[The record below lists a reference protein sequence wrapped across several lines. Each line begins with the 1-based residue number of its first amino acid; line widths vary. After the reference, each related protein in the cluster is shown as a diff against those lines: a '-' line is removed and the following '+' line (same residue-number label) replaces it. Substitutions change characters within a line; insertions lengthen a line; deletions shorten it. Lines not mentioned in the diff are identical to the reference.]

1 MTKFVNL
8 HGHTYGSVLDAIVRP
23 SELFRRA
30 KELGQK
36 AVAITDHGNMSQIYP
51 AYKESKKHGVKLI
64 PGNEIYFV
72 EDLDNP
78 KSKRRHLVLLAA
90 NHQGYKNLCRITYE
104 GFKNSVTVMGK
115 EFPRVTAE
123 TLRKY
128 NEGLFATS
136 ACGGSI
142 IAAHLYEGDNDGAD
156 RHARTFAD
164 IFGNRF
170 FIEIQPHALKRGNFD
185 QIALNNMLKGVA
197 DRLGIQMVATCD
209 SHYLVPEDEKF
220 HDMVLAISDK
230 KSLSD
235 LTRHRY
241 VSSIPCAACAGSGCD
256 ECGNTGIGEIIPC
269 PEFYLKHEDEIRAFF
284 SKQYSPEFAEQLIS
298 NTSMIADQCEEPK
311 YLEPTGERIPKYDMR
326 MIAGCPD
333 SEEFRTWLA
342 EKPARGA
349 IPVDNAYL
357 RFRVAKRYRE
367 YTKTFDRAR
376 QKQYWERLEAE
387 LEILETRGF
396 CSYMLIVAD
405 AIQWAESQDV
415 WTGIARGS
423 AGSSLIAYFLGIHKL
438 DPIPYGLL
446 FERFQNKERAQC
458 PDIDTDILSSGRD
471 RLIKYMSE
479 RWGAEYVAQITN
491 VNRIT
496 PKVAIKDIAK
506 SLEVGGTRQASFS
519 IAEKITKEIPLK
531 VTKPDGKIIEIN
543 TVALAK
549 EYSPTLVDFFRQYPE
564 VEAHAEKVVGLPR
577 SWGVHAG
584 GVIVSDVSL
593 PDNFPLRRDS
603 DGTVSVH
610 YDKYVSEEVG
620 LIKIDMLGLD
630 TLDVLREAYLT
641 ARKMGINLPKPWEVP
656 EDDQQV
662 YKMISDGDVLG
673 LFQLEGGTLAQ
684 LCKPMQPKNIE
695 DISLINALGRP
706 GVDKAKRKQFIDR
719 RFGRQKVDYAH
730 AELEHISKPTL
741 GISVYDEDLLKIASH
756 IAGWSLSEADGLRKL
771 TKLKE
776 KGADLAAKLEKKFV
790 DDAERLGR
798 VARKDAQ
805 YIWDN
810 VIADY
815 AKYGFCIAGNQL
827 VETIDGPRPISAI
840 SSGTVV
846 KFIDLHTGSFKYA
859 PANKVWSTGKKQA
872 FKVTFESGHT
882 VSATEDHR
890 FYDHRA
896 GGWVQFKQV
905 ISAGAAS
912 RTNGFG
918 AWIAD
923 PVTEV
928 LDLGEVEVYDME
940 MPVDPNF
947 ILPGGFVAHNCKAH
961 SVAYARMGYATAYYK
976 YHARAAFLC
985 SYLNQEIAKKTPDT
999 AAYIEQIKKEIL
1011 SSKIAIR
1018 ACDIN
1023 LSGDRYRAIDR
1034 KTIVTGLNAVNGV
1047 GDVAISHI
1055 FAGQPYTAFAD
1066 FIYRSPSSVNRKT
1079 IISLAKAG
1087 AFDGFGISRKWIC
1100 DTFSEEKAAKRL
1112 RMKINSLG
1120 DAATK
1125 DGAAEAKDID
1135 WSSFDYLSTKEE
1147 MTREWTRKEILLAEK
1162 EALGE
1167 FISGS
1172 AEEVFGGFFK
1182 NINNPL
1188 TRAQLQA
1195 LPNYHKV
1202 MLEGVI
1208 LGIDQIPVRTG
1219 KNAGRMQGKIKIES
1233 LKKEDFEVSVWPDD
1247 WESTKPR
1254 LEVGSP
1260 VILRCT
1266 VKEWNESK
1274 SLSLEDVVSVWK
1286 EPK

>member
-1 MTKFVNL
+1 MSKFVNL
-8 HGHTYGSVLDAIVRP
+8 HGHTYGSVLDAIIRP
-23 SELFRRA
+23 AELFKRA
-30 KELGQK
+30 KELGHK
-36 AVAITDHGNMSQIYP
+36 AIAITDHGNMSQIYP
-51 AYKESKKHGVKLI
+51 AYKESKKTGVKLI
-64 PGNEIYFV
+64 PGNEVYFV

-90 NHQGYKNLCRITYE
+90 NHEGYKNLCRITYE
-104 GFKNSVTVMGK
+104 GFLNSVTVMGK
-115 EFPRVTAE
+115 EFPRITADI
-123 TLRKY
+123 LRKY
-128 NEGLFATS
+128 NAGLFATS

-156 RHARTFAD
+156 RHAKIFAD
-164 IFGNRF
+164 IFGDRF
-170 FIEIQPHALKRGNFD
+170 FIEIQPHTLKRGNFD
-185 QIALNNMLKGVA
+185 QVQLNNMLKGVA
-197 DRLGIQMVATCD
+197 ERLGIRMVATCD
-209 SHYLVPEDEKF
+209 SHYLTPEDEKF

-241 VSSIPCAACAGSGCD
+241 VSSIPCGSCAGSGCE
-256 ECGNTGIGEIIPC
+256 ECGSTGIGEIIPC
-269 PEFYLKHEDEIRAFF
+269 PEFYLKTEDEVRGFF

-311 YLEPTGERIPKYDMR
+311 YLEPSGERIPKYDMR
-326 MIAGCPD
+326 MITSCKD
-333 SEEFRTWLA
+333 HDEFVAWLA
-342 EKPARGA
+342 EKPARQS

-357 RFRVAKRYRE
+357 RFRVAKRYRD
-367 YTKTFDRAR
+367 YTKGFDRVK

-387 LEILETRGF
+387 LEILEARGF

-405 AIQWAESQDV
+405 AIQWAESEEI

-471 RLIKYMSE
+471 RLIKYISE
-479 RWGAEYVAQITN
+479 RWGPEYVAQITN

-506 SLEVGGTRQASFS
+506 SLEVGGTRQESFA

-549 EYSPTLVDFFRQYPE
+549 EYSPTLVDFFKRHPE

-584 GVIVSDVSL
+584 GVIVSDVPL
-593 PDNFPLRRDS
+593 PEFVPLRRDS

-630 TLDVLREAYLT
+630 TLDVLREAH
-641 ARKMGINLPKPWEVP
+641 AAAHKMGIALPKPWEVP
-656 EDDQQV
+656 EDDQRV

-684 LCKPMQPKNIE
+684 LCKPMQPKTIE

-706 GVDKAKRKQFIDR
+706 GVDKAKRKQFIER
-719 RFGRQKVDYAH
+719 RHGRQEVEYAH
-730 AELEHISKPTL
+730 PELEHISKATL
-741 GISVYDEDLLKIASH
+741 GISVYDEDLLKIANH

-776 KGADLAAKLEKKFV
+776 KGAELAAKLEKKFV
-790 DDAERLGR
+790 DDAEKLGR
-798 VARKDAQ
+798 VTRKDAQ
-805 YIWDN
+805 FIWDN

-815 AKYGFCIAGNQL
+815 AKYGFC
-827 VETIDGPRPISAI
+827 
-840 SSGTVV
+840 
-846 KFIDLHTGSFKYA
+846 
-859 PANKVWSTGKKQA
+859 
-872 FKVTFESGHT
+872 
-882 VSATEDHR
+882 
-890 FYDHRA
+890 
-896 GGWVQFKQV
+896 
-905 ISAGAAS
+905 
-912 RTNGFG
+912 
-918 AWIAD
+918 
-923 PVTEV
+923 
-928 LDLGEVEVYDME
+928 
-940 MPVDPNF
+940 
-947 ILPGGFVAHNCKAH
+947 KAH
-961 SVAYARMGYATAYYK
+961 SVAYSRMGYATAYYK

-985 SYLNQEIAKKTPDT
+985 AYLNQEISKKTPDT
-999 AAYIEQIKKEIL
+999 AAYIEQIKKEVL
-1011 SSKIAIR
+1011 SSGISIR

-1023 LSGDRYRAIDR
+1023 LSGDRYRAIN
-1034 KTIVTGLNAVNGV
+1034 KKSIVTGLNAVNGV
-1047 GDVAISHI
+1047 GDVAIGHI
-1055 FAGQPYTAFAD
+1055 FAGQPYNSLAD
-1066 FIYRSPSSVNRKT
+1066 FVYRSPSSVNRKT

-1087 AFDGFGISRKWIC
+1087 AFDGFNISRRWIC
-1100 DTFSEEKAAKRL
+1100 EAFSEEKRAKQL
-1112 RMKINSLG
+1112 RTKINALG

-1125 DGAAEAKDID
+1125 DGSDARDID
-1135 WSSFDYLSTKEE
+1135 WSGFDYLADQNAL
-1147 MTREWTRKEILLAEK
+1147 RVEWSRKDILLGEK

-1182 NINNPL
+1182 NIDNPL
-1188 TRAQLQA
+1188 TRANMMA
-1195 LPNYHKV
+1195 MPKFHKV
-1202 MLEGVI
+1202 ILEGIV
-1208 LGIDQIPVRTG
+1208 LGIDQLPVRTG
-1219 KNAGRMQGKIKIES
+1219 KNAGRMQGKLRIES
-1233 LKKEDFEVSVWPDD
+1233 LKKEDFEVSIWPDD
-1247 WESTKPR
+1247 WELVKPR
-1254 LEVGSP
+1254 LEVGLP
-1260 VILRCT
+1260 VIMRCT
-1266 VKEWNESK
+1266 VREWNESK
-1274 SLSLEDVVSVWK
+1274 SLNLEDIVSIWK
-1286 EPK
+1286 EK

>member
-72 EDLDNP
+72 EDLANP

-123 TLRKY
+123 ILSKY

-170 FIEIQPHALKRGNFD
+170 FIELQPHTLKRGNFD
-185 QIALNNMLKGVA
+185 QVALNNMLKGVA
-197 DRLGIQMVATCD
+197 DRLGVQMVATCD

-241 VSSIPCAACAGSGCD
+241 VSSIPCAVCSGSGCE

-298 NTSMIADQCEEPK
+298 NTSLIADQCEEPK

-326 MIAGCPD
+326 MISGCPD
-333 SEEFRTWLA
+333 SEEFQAWLA
-342 EKPARGA
+342 EKPARSS

-367 YTKTFDRAR
+367 YTKAFDRAR

-531 VTKPDGKIIEIN
+531 VTKPDGKVIEIN

-662 YKMISDGDVLG
+662 YKMISAGDVLG

-730 AELEHISKPTL
+730 PELEHISKSTL

-790 DDAERLGR
+790 DDAEKLGR

-815 AKYGFCIAGNQL
+815 AKYGF
-827 VETIDGPRPISAI
+827 
-840 SSGTVV
+840 
-846 KFIDLHTGSFKYA
+846 
-859 PANKVWSTGKKQA
+859 
-872 FKVTFESGHT
+872 
-882 VSATEDHR
+882 
-890 FYDHRA
+890 
-896 GGWVQFKQV
+896 
-905 ISAGAAS
+905 
-912 RTNGFG
+912 
-918 AWIAD
+918 
-923 PVTEV
+923 
-928 LDLGEVEVYDME
+928 
-940 MPVDPNF
+940 
-947 ILPGGFVAHNCKAH
+947 CKAH

-999 AAYIEQIKKEIL
+999 AAYIEQVKKEIL

-1034 KTIVTGLNAVNGV
+1034 KTIVTGLNAVNEV

-1066 FIYRSPSSVNRKT
+1066 FVYRSPSSVNRKT

-1120 DAATK
+1120 DAATQ
-1125 DGAAEAKDID
+1125 DGAVEAKDIN

-1147 MTREWTRKEILLAEK
+1147 MTREWGRKEILLAEK

-1219 KNAGRMQGKIKIES
+1219 KNAGRMQGKVKIES

-1266 VKEWNESK
+1266 VKEWNEAK
-1274 SLSLEDVVSVWK
+1274 SLSLEDVVSIWK